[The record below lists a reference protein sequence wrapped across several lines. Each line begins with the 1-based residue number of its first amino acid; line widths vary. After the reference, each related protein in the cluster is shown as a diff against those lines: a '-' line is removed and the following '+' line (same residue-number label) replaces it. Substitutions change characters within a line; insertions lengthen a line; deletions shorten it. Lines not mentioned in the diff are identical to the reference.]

1 MGCILTGYVLNL
13 VLVLSFL
20 ILSSFH
26 PKKKKQIG
34 VHSKKKKKKAGKCNF
49 VQVLTFSFLEFWPQ

>member
-26 PKKKKQIG
+26 PKKKKKQIG
-34 VHSKKKKKKAGKCNF
+34 VHSKKKKKK
-49 VQVLTFSFLEFWPQ
+49 WPR